1 MTFEE
6 RTKSQTDEI
15 RELCEQN
22 NIHEFDDLL
31 NNIVPQVTS
40 SLKKID
46 EILAQAKKEANEKKS
61 RD

>member
-6 RTKSQTDEI
+6 KTKIQTNEI
-15 RELCEQN
+15 RELCEKN

-31 NNIVPQVTS
+31 NNIVPQVTD
-40 SLKKID
+40 SLSKID

-61 RD
+61 RN